1 MTHRHPVA
9 ADLVPLAGP
18 LAVAAGVASIIVAM
32 IHLWRMRA
40 LFRRPVAAD
49 GPRTHASA
57 ADGWIEGGH
66 VLVAAGMA
74 VMFTGPARL
83 VGSWPFLA
91 LYLALTAA
99 LLVGLVTHPR
109 CSAPGMWSCCAL
121 LVVEAAAMA
130 CMSGAACV
138 AGWPLRTDGAI
149 GAWCV
154 VIFGGACLAAL
165 AGPSARRFAAP
176 PPPRPRVREL
186 AARLIRI
193 FPEPVVPRGS
203 RLIMSGGM
211 ILMLLART

>member
-1 MTHRHPVA
+1 MA
-9 ADLVPLAGP
+9 AGLVPLAGP
-18 LAVAAGVASIIVAM
+18 LALAAGVASILVAV

-40 LFRRPVAAD
+40 LFRRPVAAG
-49 GPRTHASA
+49 GPHTHASA
-57 ADGWIEGGH
+57 VDGWIEGGH

-74 VMFTGPARL
+74 VMFTGPGRL

-91 LYLALTAA
+91 LYLALTVA
-99 LLVGLVTHPR
+99 LLVGLVAHPR

-130 CMSGAACV
+130 CMSGAASV

-149 GAWCV
+149 GVWCV
-154 VIFGGACLAAL
+154 VVFGGAALVAL
-165 AGPSARRFAAP
+165 AGLPARRFAAP
-176 PPPRPRVREL
+176 PARPPVREL
-186 AARLIRI
+186 AARLIGI

-203 RLIMSGGM
+203 RLVMSGGM